1 MTEIKITSIE
11 VTLNGEKLIVQKL
24 KAGKYYEAQRIYI
37 HLLNSVRQSMQDN
50 ATQKVKAKGD
60 AAAKL
65 TKEIAEGKKSIADLD
80 GAALEDLA
88 ENASL
93 DFDVLYAKFPQEIAG
108 LVGFCVGIEKEK
120 LLEEAYP
127 EELSEIAEKV
137 IKLNNFAENI
147 KNSVAPL
154 ASLGAVK
161 KA

>member
-11 VTLNGEKLIVQKL
+11 VMLNGEKLVIQKL

-37 HLLNSVRQSMQDN
+37 GLLESIRKSMKDN
-50 ATQKVKAKGD
+50 ATQKNTAKKD
-60 AAAKL
+60 VNKVAIETL
-65 TKEIAEGKKSIADLD
+65 VEEG
-80 GAALEDLA
+80 
-88 ENASL
+88 SL
-93 DFDVLYAKFPQEIAG
+93 DFDTLYSKFPQEIAG
-108 LVGFCVGIEKEK
+108 LVGFCVGVEKEK

-127 EELSEIAEKV
+127 EELSDIAEKV

-161 KA
+161 V